1 MASFGKVKPAL
12 KVVSSNA
19 VSEWSSKMTPA
30 QDKRW
35 DKSVGLK
42 EGSAMDRRLDSMLKG
57 SKKKKG

>member
-19 VSEWSSKMTPA
+19 LKEWSSHMTKA
-30 QDKRW
+30 QDRKW

-42 EGSAMDRRLDSMLKG
+42 QGSAMDKRLDSMLKG
-57 SKKKKG
+57 SKKKG